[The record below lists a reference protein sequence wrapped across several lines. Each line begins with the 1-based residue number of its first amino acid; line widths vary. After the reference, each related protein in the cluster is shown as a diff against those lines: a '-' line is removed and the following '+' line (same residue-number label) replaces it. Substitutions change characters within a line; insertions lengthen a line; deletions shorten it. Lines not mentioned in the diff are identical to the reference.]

1 MIPVTRHPNL
11 AAIDDILARVRSP
24 RLAAFLHHMK
34 AIHPPDRLPA
44 RSAFDPINVPL
55 LLGNIVL
62 VKVERPPA
70 QSPESTPARFLVKV
84 AGNDVLGAAPLPMMN
99 RYLDELVRRNEK
111 PAARVIV
118 DSRQNV
124 VDSGCTYYWFGPP
137 RMKFRF
143 DFADVEY
150 CHCPLAEDGVKVD
163 RIISFFQYSGARPE
177 V

>member
-1 MIPVTRHPNL
+1 MTRHPNL
-11 AAIDDILARVRSP
+11 AAIDDILARARSP
-24 RLAAFLHHMK
+24 RLAAFLRHMK

-44 RSAFDPINVPL
+44 RAAFDPIDVPQ

-62 VKVERPPA
+62 VKVER
-70 QSPESTPARFLVKV
+70 QPEPSLPRFLVKV
-84 AGNDVLGAAPLPMMN
+84 AGDDVLNAAPGPMMN

-111 PAARVIV
+111 VAAQVIV
-118 DSRQNV
+118 DSRQGV
-124 VDSGCTYYWFGPP
+124 VDTGCTYYWFGPP

-150 CHCPLAEDGVKVD
+150 CHCPLAEDGVTVD
-163 RIISFFQYSGARPE
+163 RIMSFLQYSGARPA